1 MELSLSPDQVTMVI
15 WFIVGLVAGLLLS
28 RLGPSRRRA
37 AVATAELGRVRAEIA
52 TRDARIAQL
61 ERDVAAA
68 RDQVRPLSD
77 EVDRLRRENAKR
89 VTTTAPVVA
98 PGGLDMTGPALTGG
112 VVEPVAAQSSEP
124 LPAFLDAPRGTAD
137 NLTLMKGV
145 GDRFAAK
152 LNEIGVFHYRQ
163 IAGWSPADVGI
174 ADTKLDTFRGRIER
188 DQLVEQAKLL
198 AAGRT
203 TEYEARFGKIGGV
216 DPSPLG

>member
-1 MELSLSPDQVTMVI
+1 MELSLNSIQVGYVI
-15 WFIVGLVAGLLLS
+15 WTLIGVVIGLVLS

-37 AVATAELGRVRAEIA
+37 AVAVAELGQARAEIA

-61 ERDVAAA
+61 ERDVAAS

-89 VTTTAPVVA
+89 VTTSAPVA
-98 PGGLDMTGPALTGG
+98 PAAGLDMTAPAMMGG
-112 VVEPVAAQSSEP
+112 VIEPAPVMSTEP

-145 GDRFAAK
+145 GDRFAAR

-174 ADTKLDTFRGRIER
+174 ADAKLDTFRGRIER

-203 TEYEARFGKIGGV
+203 TEYEARFGKIGG
-216 DPSPLG
+216 DAAPLA